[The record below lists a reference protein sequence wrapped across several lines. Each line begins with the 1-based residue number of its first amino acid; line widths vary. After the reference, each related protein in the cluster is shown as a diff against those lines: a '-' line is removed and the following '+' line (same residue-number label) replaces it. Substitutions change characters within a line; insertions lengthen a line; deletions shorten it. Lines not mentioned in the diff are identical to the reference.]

1 MAKEFTEET
10 ANNATTEETRE
21 FSKVFRGYDIAEV
34 DEYINKLTENYSA
47 LYRENAELEHKY
59 AEASERLAELE
70 DKEEQIQKTLST
82 ARAAANKIVSDAY
95 ERSDAILASIKKSC
109 DKILRN
115 FRDKIEMNQK
125 VLSEMHESIYNF
137 KNELFERYRLHI
149 ELIEQLT
156 PMIEA
161 AEEKAPQEIVENV
174 ISSVGDEIKAE
185 YGISLMTFDLGEPEE
200 KPTESAPATEEPTV
214 RQSEEKDESPK
225 KENEADKKPKRKR
238 KANAKDGVMKL
249 LDEYEAP
256 LTSASGI
263 PAVQMSFDFDGT
275 PGNLSDTED
284 EK

>member
-225 KENEADKKPKRKR
+225 NENEADKKPKRKR